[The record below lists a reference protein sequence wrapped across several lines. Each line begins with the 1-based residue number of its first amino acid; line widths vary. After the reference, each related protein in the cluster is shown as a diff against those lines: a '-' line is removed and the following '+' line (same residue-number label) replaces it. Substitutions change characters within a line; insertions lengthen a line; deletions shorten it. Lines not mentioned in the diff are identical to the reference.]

1 MNIIKGPGLR
11 ESTFWKPPESEIE
24 DYNPSNEKD
33 LRRDYTFE
41 DNTKLYS
48 CFSFLQDQISKK
60 DEDGCEYKNQTTA
73 YLTKNKSYNLTRGK
87 IHQIRFY
94 KGFNRL
100 IALKNMDKNETTF
113 TLHHTLGHNRVSW
126 WLNNQNDSKLFE

>member
-11 ESTFWKPPESEIE
+11 EITFWKPPESEIE
-24 DYNPSNEKD
+24 DYNPSNEQD

-60 DEDGCEYKNQTTA
+60 DEDGCEYKNQEI
-73 YLTKNKSYNLTRGK
+73 YLM
-87 IHQIRFY
+87 
-94 KGFNRL
+94 
-100 IALKNMDKNETTF
+100 ALLM
-113 TLHHTLGHNRVSW
+113 L
-126 WLNNQNDSKLFE
+126 LFLVGPISMI